1 MSNYNRYP
9 KPQVESFTITLNI
22 ENSRISSKD
31 LRAYLYHLEKLVDSI
46 NQTVIFHNND
56 MGFDSVSID
65 VLAIEQGSF
74 RLPLSINKLL
84 TSKRIGKI
92 KKITENPTASIII
105 GGIVL
110 NLLFSGV
117 HPGPYDVPGIK
128 NEHFLENINTA
139 KAVKEIAKLTI
150 DNDSIRDLV
159 VTYETPDGKVEE
171 VISKEILGKTKAVMD
186 NAIEE
191 NERPHFL
198 EDETLQIISPGLG
211 DDPELLW
218 KFKFNNKIIEAE
230 MRDRTYLHKINNG
243 DISFHYGDKIQV
255 DMMVEGRGKDKKYYI
270 IRVLEANSQNKS
282 KI

>member
-1 MSNYNRYP
+1 
-9 KPQVESFTITLNI
+9 
-22 ENSRISSKD
+22 
-31 LRAYLYHLEKLVDSI
+31 
-46 NQTVIFHNND
+46 
-56 MGFDSVSID
+56 MGFDYVSID

-74 RLPLSINKLL
+74 RLPLFINKFL
-84 TSKRIGKI
+84 TSEHIERF
-92 KKITENPTASIII
+92 KKLTENPTASKII

-110 NLLFSGV
+110 ALLFSGV
-117 HPGPYDVPGIK
+117 PHKMDYNESGIPEK
-128 NEHFLENINTA
+128 HFLENINTA
-139 KAVKEIAKLTI
+139 KAVKDIAKLTI

-270 IRVLEANSQNKS
+270 IRVLEANSQKTK